1 MSMSPDHS
9 AGPAPPTELVQ
20 LPECRSSS
28 PNPLPSSFVGV
39 RVIIE
44 QIALMHMPMRMFHT
58 VMGMG
63 VFVFDVVMLVSGV
76 SVTMGHRAV
85 TVLVRMRL
93 EMGALVGHRR
103 NSFPSRIN
111 QWTRGIPAQARSGP
125 DDIFHIS
132 IDNG

>member
-1 MSMSPDHS
+1 MAASKKWTTGLRP
-9 AGPAPPTELVQ
+9 GEPALPTELVQ

-28 PNPLPSSFVGV
+28 PDALPSSFVGV
-39 RVIIE
+39 RVIFE
-44 QIALMHMPMRMFHT
+44 QIALMHMTMRMFHA

-63 VFVFDVVMLVSGV
+63 VFVFDVVMLVCGV

-93 EMGALVGHRR
+93 QMGVLVGHRR

-111 QWTRGIPAQARSGP
+111 Q
-125 DDIFHIS
+125 
-132 IDNG
+132 